1 MHGIRQAIDETKTY
15 SDASTLTFASFAD
28 TTQLTATVTDAN
40 GKTVSGAT
48 VTWATSDATV
58 ATVSSTGL
66 VTSVAIGTAT
76 ITATSGSANTT
87 ATAVVTCSTDT
98 DSDRLY
104 DCVETNTGTYVNT
117 SDTGTDPNDSDSDDD
132 SIDDGDEVLGTSGG
146 LDLPGL
152 GADPNKPTILVEYN
166 WFDDDIGGSSH
177 SHRPTAQMMDSLSA
191 VFGREGIQLINDYGQ
206 GSAPFDGGNL
216 ISDADGDVLDQIS
229 GMGAEFYAY
238 KAANF
243 ASNRNGYFHY
253 AMHPHSYNGGT
264 VSGMAVR
271 PGNDFL
277 IASRYHHDDYQWVAG
292 TIMHELGHNLGL
304 QHGGN
309 EKQRYKPNYNSVMN
323 YQYQKSGVDNNCT
336 IPGNG
341 VLAYSHGTRPSLDE
355 NALVEKDGICG
366 SKVQGTDW
374 NDDGDFDDVLAMNI
388 DGRWKERSGSTLCQD
403 AGKECVLNVEK
414 IYNSDLTVLT
424 DHNDWDALVFSGILT
439 SADLSMISEVIVEDD
454 AEDVIREPSDPID
467 PLAPTQIP
475 TRRPGNK

>member
-1 MHGIRQAIDETKTY
+1 M
-15 SDASTLTFASFAD
+15 
-28 TTQLTATVTDAN
+28 
-40 GKTVSGAT
+40 
-48 VTWATSDATV
+48 
-58 ATVSSTGL
+58 
-66 VTSVAIGTAT
+66 
-76 ITATSGSANTT
+76 
-87 ATAVVTCSTDT
+87 TCSTDT

-132 SIDDGDEVLGTSGG
+132 SIDDGDEVLGTAAG

-152 GADPNKPTILVEYN
+152 GVDPNKPTILVEYD
-166 WFDDDIGGSSH
+166 WFDDNIGESAH

-191 VFGREGIQLINDYGQ
+191 VFDREGIQLINDYGQ

-216 ISDADGDVLDQIS
+216 ISDADGDLS
-229 GMGAEFYAY
+229 GTSSAEFLAY

-243 ASNRNGYFHY
+243 ASNRNDYFHY
-253 AMHPHSYNGGT
+253 AMHPHSFNGGT
-264 VSGMAVR
+264 GSGTAER
-271 PGNDFL
+271 PGDDLL
-277 IASRYHHDDYQWVAG
+277 IASRHHYDEYQWMAG

-323 YQYQKSGVDNNCT
+323 YQYQFSGVDNNCT

-341 VLAYSHGTRPSLDE
+341 VLDYSRGTRPSLDE
-355 NALVEKDGICG
+355 NALEEADGICAWLG
-366 SKVQGTDW
+366 VQGMDW

-414 IYNSDLTVLT
+414 IYNSALTVLT
-424 DHNDWDALVFSGILT
+424 DHNDWGALVFSGIST
-439 SADLSMISEVIVEDD
+439 SADLSIMREVIVEDD
-454 AEDVIREPSDPID
+454 VEDVIREPSDPID